1 MGSIIASGVGS
12 GLDIEG
18 LVTQLL
24 AAEGQPQTQRLNRR
38 EAELQS
44 KLSAFGQFRSAVAT
58 LQGALEPL
66 TDIDR
71 FRGRTVAVAAENLL
85 AVTADSTA
93 ATGSYSVEV
102 IRLAQA
108 QKLASGP
115 FATALT
121 DIGSGELTVSVGGNA
136 FTVTIDESAATL
148 SDIASAINGAADN
161 SGVTA
166 TLVTANDGV
175 RLVLTGRETGA
186 ANAITVTQTGGDG
199 GLAQIAYDPGNG
211 IANLTQLTAA
221 QDAQVAVDTFVY
233 DSPDNTI
240 TEVVTGLTLDLKA
253 AAPGSPT
260 TVTVGNDSAG
270 SGKLI
275 DEFVKA
281 YNGLVKSLRALTAY
295 NADNGSGGPLLGD
308 PTARNFLNSVRNE
321 VVRAVNGNGAFTM
334 LADLGITTEVDGS
347 LVVDSARLGE
357 ALAAGFEDVGRLFT
371 TAETGVATR
380 LDALLARYV
389 DDNGLIEARTEGLQ
403 ARVEDVAK
411 AREALEF
418 RLQKVEERL
427 RRQFSALDGLVA
439 QLRNTSDFLTRQL
452 DALLPTNQQS
462 NQ

>member
-24 AAEGQPQTQRLNRR
+24 AAEGQPQTQRLNLR
-38 EAELQS
+38 EAELQA

-58 LQGALEPL
+58 LRSAIEPL

-71 FRGRTVAVAAENLL
+71 FRGRTVTVAADNLL
-85 AVTADSTA
+85 TVAADSTA

-102 IRLAQA
+102 IRLAQS

-186 ANAITVTQTGGDG
+186 ANVITVTQAGGNG
-199 GLAQIAYDPGNG
+199 GLAQIAYDPGNA

-260 TVTVGNDSAG
+260 VVTVGNDSAG
-270 SGKLI
+270 SGKLV
-275 DEFVKA
+275 DDFVKA

-334 LADLGITTEVDGS
+334 LADVGITTEVDGS

-371 TAETGVATR
+371 TGETGVATR

>member
-24 AAEGQPQTQRLNRR
+24 AAEGQPQTQRLNLR
-38 EAELQS
+38 EAELQA
-44 KLSAFGQFRSAVAT
+44 KLSAFGQFRSAIAT
-58 LQGALEPL
+58 LQSAIEPL

-71 FRGRTVAVAAENLL
+71 FRGRTVTVAAENLL
-85 AVTADSTA
+85 TVAADSTA

-102 IRLAQA
+102 IRLAQS

-121 DIGSGELTVSVGGNA
+121 DVGSGELTVSVGGNA

-148 SDIASAINGAADN
+148 SDIASAINGATDN

-186 ANAITVTQTGGDG
+186 ANVITVTQAGGNG
-199 GLAQIAYDPGNG
+199 GLAQIAYDPGNA

-260 TVTVGNDSAG
+260 VVTVGNDSAG

-275 DEFVKA
+275 DDFVKA

-371 TAETGVATR
+371 TGETGVATR